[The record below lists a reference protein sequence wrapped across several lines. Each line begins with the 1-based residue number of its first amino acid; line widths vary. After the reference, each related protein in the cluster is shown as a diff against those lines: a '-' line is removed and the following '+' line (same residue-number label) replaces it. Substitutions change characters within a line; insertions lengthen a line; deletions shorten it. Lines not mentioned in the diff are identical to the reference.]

1 MDRKVISKLL
11 GISEKSFYRW
21 KEERLIF
28 KLLVLL
34 VIPPEDIIF
43 CELPEVYKKNSLL
56 V

>member
-28 KLLVLL
+28 ELL
-34 VIPPEDIIF
+34 ERYFTDK
-43 CELPEVYKKNSLL
+43 ELDEFLKTEKIQ
-56 V
+56 